1 MVTSMTRWPPVGG
14 HPAMKVT
21 IEVLFRRAGEG
32 GTKVTIEV
40 LFRRAGEGGTR
51 EVGVR
56 GARLLFRL
64 VLVFLALLLALLSVA
79 FLV

>member
-1 MVTSMTRWPPVGG
+1 M
-14 HPAMKVT
+14 
-21 IEVLFRRAGEG
+21 
-32 GTKVTIEV
+32 KVTIEV

-64 VLVFLALLLALLSVA
+64 VLTFLALLLALLSVA
-79 FLV
+79 QVQGECRGIGTHWPWGNRGSGWVGTQGQGGW

>member
-1 MVTSMTRWPPVGG
+1 
-14 HPAMKVT
+14 MKVT

-32 GTKVTIEV
+32 S
-40 LFRRAGEGGTR
+40 TR

-56 GARLLFRL
+56 GARLLFRV
-64 VLVFLALLLALLSVA
+64 VLAFLDLLLASLSVA

>member
-1 MVTSMTRWPPVGG
+1 M
-14 HPAMKVT
+14 
-21 IEVLFRRAGEG
+21 
-32 GTKVTIEV
+32 KVTIEV

-56 GARLLFRL
+56 GARLLLRRML
-64 VLVFLALLLALLSVA
+64 AFLALLLALLSVA

>member
-1 MVTSMTRWPPVGG
+1 
-14 HPAMKVT
+14 MKVT

-32 GTKVTIEV
+32 GTW
-40 LFRRAGEGGTR
+40 

-56 GARLLFRL
+56 DARLLLRL
-64 VLVFLALLLALLSVA
+64 MLGFLALLLALLSVA

>member
-1 MVTSMTRWPPVGG
+1 MTRWPPVGG
-14 HPAMKVT
+14 HPAV
-21 IEVLFRRAGEG
+21 
-32 GTKVTIEV
+32 KVTIEV

-56 GARLLFRL
+56 GARLLLRL
-64 VLVFLALLLALLSVA
+64 MLAFLALLSVA

>member
-1 MVTSMTRWPPVGG
+1 MVTSMTRWPAVGG

-21 IEVLFRRAGEG
+21 IEVLFRRAD
-32 GTKVTIEV
+32 
-40 LFRRAGEGGTR
+40 EGGTR

-56 GARLLFRL
+56 GAHLLLRLMLA
-64 VLVFLALLLALLSVA
+64 FLALLLALLSVA

>member
-32 GTKVTIEV
+32 GTRK
-40 LFRRAGEGGTR
+40 
-51 EVGVR
+51 VGVR
-56 GARLLFRL
+56 GARLLLRL
-64 VLVFLALLLALLSVA
+64 MLVFLALLLALLSVA

>member
-32 GTKVTIEV
+32 GP
-40 LFRRAGEGGTR
+40 R

-56 GARLLFRL
+56 AARLLLRL
-64 VLVFLALLLALLSVA
+64 MLAFFAFLLALLSVA